1 MRKNKRERG
10 LECAP
15 ASFANSDSSSMQPPF
30 ALKPAASAASAA
42 DDDLVI
48 FSEEDN
54 RGFHKPVLY
63 PLSSLLTSSEFE
75 FRRNPKIKEGREA
88 ISTLSRRVD
97 SGFSSQSASE
107 VLQSTPSESY
117 RKVKEEQLLEVA
129 SSSTLTRRVDGGFH
143 SSQST
148 RESSEVSKDPSVAL
162 NDEKCKRAKAQRLNY
177 TAGAPMAE
185 ETLSSAMELELLST
199 EELNMECERDGVVKA
214 RYLLTERMYR
224 KQSEDHEEE
233 LSRKWDTLELEHNDL
248 KEKYKKL
255 LQETQLKE
263 TWQIDVA
270 SQLSQI
276 DAKQELELV
285 TTLFSC
291 QARDFSVI
299 RLFASGCEGAV
310 FLAKCTNRRLHR
322 FKHKVFALKV
332 LFNIFSYST
341 YTKVRSYYKSEYDVL
356 SSLPRHNNIVRLY
369 AFFYDR
375 IDPSQFPDLP
385 PEVAE
390 EARALSLF
398 LVLEDHPSSLD
409 AVAESARQENKLT
422 VRKVLQWTFQIL
434 RGVNHLSENF
444 VVHRDLKLNN
454 ILVSDDGTLKIC
466 DFGTAIELDD
476 QMKLLHRVGGSL
488 GGNPAHMA
496 PEILNASPNSLVDCS
511 RQDVWAVGVLIH
523 EICGQRPFA
532 KLDQRGYKTAD
543 IPKLPRLDRDF
554 PREFCALV
562 NSLLDFK
569 LVLRPS
575 ADVAVS
581 KIETLL

>member
-1 MRKNKRERG
+1 MLFKLIGGDENGLRPQLARTHGPLDSRPPLAATKDLHPRRTTKRKHKEANASRMRKNKRERG

-341 YTKVRSYYKSEYDVL
+341 YTKVSWLVDFYGL
-356 SSLPRHNNIVRLY
+356 SS
-369 AFFYDR
+369 
-375 IDPSQFPDLP
+375 
-385 PEVAE
+385 
-390 EARALSLF
+390 
-398 LVLEDHPSSLD
+398 
-409 AVAESARQENKLT
+409 
-422 VRKVLQWTFQIL
+422 
-434 RGVNHLSENF
+434 
-444 VVHRDLKLNN
+444 
-454 ILVSDDGTLKIC
+454 
-466 DFGTAIELDD
+466 
-476 QMKLLHRVGGSL
+476 
-488 GGNPAHMA
+488 
-496 PEILNASPNSLVDCS
+496 
-511 RQDVWAVGVLIH
+511 
-523 EICGQRPFA
+523 
-532 KLDQRGYKTAD
+532 
-543 IPKLPRLDRDF
+543 
-554 PREFCALV
+554 
-562 NSLLDFK
+562 SLLFRFVAITKVSMMFCRHFHVTTTLSVCTLFSMTESTRANFPTFLLKWQRK
-569 LVLRPS
+569 LVHFLFS
-575 ADVAVS
+575 
-581 KIETLL
+581 LC